1 MAKPLVVEF
10 GNEDIPLSLEK
21 IDRTK
26 LYGYVD
32 TEVVDESGKKCD
44 LVTIAGDGQTLISKG
59 GTALGYMS
67 PDGQWRKKADL
78 VPVDIDSIPIIAV
91 RSTFDSPVKLDKT
104 ATVDEFLSHNITSI
118 YLLAPE
124 EGAPL
129 EPLMDELKKG
139 TIYSFPFSFRG
150 GLEAHAGF
158 LLLGSD
164 GNLFLL
170 VGVPTKLEFVGL
182 NQPAPVVP
190 DETLPDEA
198 EDDLLDFSL
207 V

>member
-1 MAKPLVVEF
+1 MAKPLVLEF

-21 IDRTK
+21 VDRTK
-26 LYGYVD
+26 LYGYVE
-32 TEVVDESGKKCD
+32 TEVVDETGKKCE
-44 LVTIAGDGQTLISKG
+44 LVTIAGDGRTLVAKG
-59 GTALGYMS
+59 GTALGYVS
-67 PDGQWRKKADL
+67 PDGKWRKKSDL
-78 VPVDIDSIPIIAV
+78 VPVDLDGNPIVAV
-91 RSTFDSPVKLDKT
+91 RSTFDAPVKLEQT
-104 ATVDEFLSHNITSI
+104 ATFDEFLSHNISSI

-124 EGAPL
+124 DNAPL
-129 EPLMDELKKG
+129 GGLIDELKKG
-139 TIYSFPFSFRG
+139 TIYTFPFSFRG

-164 GNLFLL
+164 GNPFLL

-182 NQPAPVVP
+182 NQPAPVVM
-190 DETLPDEA
+190 DETVEDAA